1 MVILSPP
8 ASPGAQY
15 TLTRKLRPTMTVTDR
30 PPRQLISTP
39 MCLGQEARTK
49 RRVPCPLVTKTDE

>member
-1 MVILSPP
+1 MVILPPP

-15 TLTRKLRPTMTVTDR
+15 TLTRKRRPIITVTDG

-39 MCLGQEARTK
+39 TCRGQRARTK
-49 RRVPCPLVTKTDE
+49 LRVPCPLVTNTDE